1 MMNNKKR
8 KPARL
13 DLTLAWILSSG
24 TGIASAII
32 AASLVLPLFGQSPVV
47 PIPHSNGGL
56 QLVTVGIAVIILL
69 PVLRVITM
77 LIAFLQK
84 RDYRFGAIAAL
95 VLLIILFAFAIGA
108 TSA

>member
-1 MMNNKKR
+1 MNNKKR

-32 AASLVLPLFGQSPVV
+32 AASLVLPLLGQSPVV

-56 QLVTVGIAVIILL
+56 QLVTVGIAVIIML
-69 PVLRVITM
+69 PVLRVIIM
-77 LIAFLQK
+77 LIAFLHK
-84 RDYRFGAIAAL
+84 GDHRFAAIAIL
-95 VLLIILFAFAIGA
+95 VLLIILFAFVMGA